1 MIGDLKNEG
10 IISNELPNPQSSV
23 IIEEEEYLESDEE
36 QGRQT
41 GIPDEEDREIKGI
54 SGDVKHIF

>member
-36 QGRQT
+36 
-41 GIPDEEDREIKGI
+41 
-54 SGDVKHIF
+54 